1 MSQAI
6 NFKLESLEELAEFT
20 ILAGNPKGKTI
31 NGLISSDLLSHVIAH
46 GNEQNALITVINNI
60 STLGVAS
67 LLDLGCI
74 IFTHNIIINKAIIDK
89 ADLLD
94 IPIFKTTLNTVD
106 TIIFLYELSGN
117 YE

>member
-6 NFKLESLEELAEFT
+6 NFSLDLLKETNGFT
-20 ILAGNPKGKTI
+20 KLAGNPKGKII

-46 GNEQNALITVINNI
+46 GSEHNALITVINNI

-74 IFTHNIIINKAIIDK
+74 IFTHNTIINREIIDK